1 MILSAPEIYWKNKTE
16 DRSLQTYHCLLFT
29 SRSNTIYVSKSIIF
43 KVWKVYIAI
52 NKSMNYFFKIM
63 KIIIIYF
70 VSVSI
75 YLNQSCDNY
84 NYIQALTLA
93 VLNIINPKDIGDS
106 SKAAPFG

>member
-1 MILSAPEIYWKNKTE
+1 
-16 DRSLQTYHCLLFT
+16 
-29 SRSNTIYVSKSIIF
+29 
-43 KVWKVYIAI
+43 
-52 NKSMNYFFKIM
+52 M
-63 KIIIIYF
+63 KITIIYF

-106 SKAAPFG
+106 SKAAPFAWLCGDRVGMVSPLTSCNAWPFSNTTLK